1 MTASNPNGSGLSNSE
16 RDLEDD
22 MSPRSPPE
30 RALSGLSG
38 LSARC
43 SRQTL
48 ARIIMTGHRLNGKAS
63 HRNVQQAG
71 GGRPW
76 EDGPASL
83 GMRRGRDVS
92 MSSKI
97 ATKRDLEDEQDRE
110 QKWVDGKNRVRTME
124 WELNEFRRVSVGWA
138 SSDTA
143 TPTNIV
149 FSSGLKIRVTPCCR
163 SSWNWTL

>member
-1 MTASNPNGSGLSNSE
+1 M
-16 RDLEDD
+16 
-22 MSPRSPPE
+22 
-30 RALSGLSG
+30 
-38 LSARC
+38 
-43 SRQTL
+43 
-48 ARIIMTGHRLNGKAS
+48 
-63 HRNVQQAG
+63 
-71 GGRPW
+71 
-76 EDGPASL
+76 
-83 GMRRGRDVS
+83 S

-143 TPTNIV
+143 TPTNSV